1 MPIQNNVQEITI
13 TSVGGT
19 VNLDVNSLITLY
31 IIDGAATL
39 SSNSTIQ
46 SIGTPILG
54 TTFRFNYIAN
64 IDLNGY
70 TITIFGETMPSTL
83 ADKSHNI
90 SATWNGSSWD
100 VTFQASMDENASI
113 PKEAVEGYS
122 FSNKEELVTFPVSF
136 ESGEQGKSIVY
147 FPYDQGFDIHGVWFS
162 VIKNIEATD
171 DGYITFY
178 EDNGVVVMTNTYGTP
193 IDIPAGST
201 TAFAL
206 GPASVDFTSNVSHPS
221 SAYIV
226 VETSKVTPGGK
237 VLLTF
242 LIRKQ

>member
-13 TSVGGT
+13 TSLGGT

-100 VTFQASMDENASI
+100 VTFQASMDENGSI
-113 PKEAVEGYS
+113 PKELIENYNFAD
-122 FSNKEELVTFPVSF
+122 KEELVTFPVSF
-136 ESGEQGKSIVY
+136 ETDESGKSIVY
-147 FPYDQGFDIHGVWFS
+147 FPYAGGFDIHGVWFS
-162 VIKNIEATD
+162 ITKTIEATD
-171 DGYITFY
+171 NGFISFY
-178 EDNGVVVMTNTYGTP
+178 EDNGVIPMTTTLGTS
-193 IDIPAGST
+193 IMMDAGSVPS
-201 TAFAL
+201 F
-206 GPASVDFTSNVSHPS
+206 PAPTVSVDFTSNVSHNIGT
-221 SAYIV
+221 YIV
-226 VETSKVTPGGK
+226 VETTKPTPGGR

-242 LIRKQ
+242 LIRKH

>member
-70 TITIFGETMPSTL
+70 TITIFGETMPEQL
-83 ADKSHNI
+83 ANKSHEI
-90 SATWNGSSWD
+90 VATWNGAVWD
-100 VTFQASMDENASI
+100 VNFIADMLE
-113 PKEAVEGYS
+113 
-122 FSNKEELVTFPVSF
+122 SNTIL
-136 ESGEQGKSIVY
+136 
-147 FPYDQGFDIHGVWFS
+147 
-162 VIKNIEATD
+162 
-171 DGYITFY
+171 
-178 EDNGVVVMTNTYGTP
+178 
-193 IDIPAGST
+193 
-201 TAFAL
+201 L
-206 GPASVDFTSNVSHPS
+206 SN
-221 SAYIV
+221 YK
-226 VETSKVTPGGK
+226 T
-237 VLLTF
+237 
-242 LIRKQ
+242 

>member
-1 MPIQNNVQEITI
+1 M
-13 TSVGGT
+13 
-19 VNLDVNSLITLY
+19 Y

-83 ADKSHNI
+83 ADKSHSI

-113 PKEAVEGYS
+113 PKEAVEENGR
-122 FSNKEELVTFPVSF
+122 V
-136 ESGEQGKSIVY
+136 
-147 FPYDQGFDIHGVWFS
+147 
-162 VIKNIEATD
+162 D
-171 DGYITFY
+171 DAQVAYA
-178 EDNGVVVMTNTYGTP
+178 
-193 IDIPAGST
+193 AGSERVQGGSKAPRDGMDQDDQT
-201 TAFAL
+201 PRRRQEARQIA
-206 GPASVDFTSNVSHPS
+206 VS
-221 SAYIV
+221 
-226 VETSKVTPGGK
+226 
-237 VLLTF
+237 
-242 LIRKQ
+242 